1 MNAGTLISV
10 EEYLHTSYDPDVEYV
25 DGVLVERNV
34 GKWLHSLIQRNIILA
49 LGRDYPDVLAVPELR
64 MQIGERR
71 YRVPDI
77 CIVLAAPAAEILT
90 EAPWVVIE
98 ILSETDTLSDV
109 LEKLKEYAAFGVP
122 HIWLFDPR
130 LRLMFTYGR
139 DTLKTE
145 TEGRLETVDPRI
157 ELKAE
162 DVFRGVAPRG

>member
-1 MNAGTLISV
+1 MGC
-10 EEYLHTSYDPDVEYV
+10 D
-25 DGVLVERNV
+25 R
-34 GKWLHSLIQRNIILA
+34 
-49 LGRDYPDVLAVPELR
+49 
-64 MQIGERR
+64 
-71 YRVPDI
+71 
-77 CIVLAAPAAEILT
+77 
-90 EAPWVVIE
+90 
-98 ILSETDTLSDV
+98 ILSETDTLSGV
-109 LEKLKEYAAFGVP
+109 MEKLKEYAAFGVP